1 MKLVGRAQGMR
12 AMSFFE
18 SVWAILRS
26 ITEDIAVLDWC
37 YFSCICDAARALQSN
52 GHEESA
58 RSVARTR
65 PPHDE

>member
-12 AMSFFE
+12 AMSFLE

-37 YFSCICDAARALQSN
+37 YFSCTLVTNPEIEVPHRTLAR
-52 GHEESA
+52 G
-58 RSVARTR
+58 VA
-65 PPHDE
+65 PV